1 MTFRP
6 GHWTTVLVFSGY
18 VLLWRRGA
26 SDTQPV
32 GRQGTYGRTKSV
44 RLAVLRGAGVAAC
57 LARYAG
63 AWPRGR
69 QRAPERAGPWACC
82 PLVAAT
88 TTSRLSGWA
97 RVSGGRW
104 RCSSK
109 EESA

>member
-6 GHWTTVLVFSGY
+6 GRWTTVLVFSGY

-69 QRAPERAGPWACC
+69 RRARA
-82 PLVAAT
+82 
-88 TTSRLSGWA
+88 A
-97 RVSGGRW
+97 RGGVCSGGRW
-104 RCSSK
+104 RRDGSRGGGGVRRNGPDHGR
-109 EESA
+109 AARW